1 MEKYITSSDKVVIH
15 YDKSVVTDAGSWVVL
30 IHGLGGDLTAWEE
43 VVKRLGKNMIAIDL
57 RGHGKSDRPR
67 NAEKYSFERM
77 AQDVDEILCKEKI
90 NKPIIVGHCLGG
102 MVTMVYASTY
112 KNIRSAI
119 LVATNYKAPWYGKVA
134 AKVKFPKIIFN
145 LASSY
150 LPLVYSKNKVDYQKY
165 IKTGDYHVP
174 RIASDIW
181 HTSLRSYLGICKHMT
196 GDLDLTPLLEKIKCR
211 TLVIYGEKDIV
222 FPKKLSF
229 ELSKKIKNSHTKG
242 IDGGHVLVVSNPK
255 ELSDEINGWIGE

>member
-1 MEKYITSSDKVVIH
+1 MEKYITSSDEVVIH
-15 YDKSVVTDAGSWVVL
+15 YDINLTTNCQKWIVL
-30 IHGLGGDLTAWEE
+30 VHGLGGDLTAWKE
-43 VVKRLGKNMIAIDL
+43 VVCRLKVNTIAIDL
-57 RGHGKSDRPR
+57 RGHGGSGRPR
-67 NAEKYSFERM
+67 NAQKYSFKRM
-77 AQDVDEILCKEKI
+77 AQDIDEILCEEKI
-90 NKPIIVGHCLGG
+90 DKPIVVGHCLGG

-112 KNIRSAI
+112 KNIESAI
-119 LVATNYKAPWYGKVA
+119 LVATNYKAPWYGRVA

-150 LPLVYSKNKVDYQKY
+150 LPLFYSKNRPNYQKY
-165 IKTGDYHVP
+165 TKTGDYYIP

-181 HTSLRSYLGICKHMT
+181 HTSLVSYLGICKHMT
-196 GDLDLTPLLEKIKCR
+196 GDLDLTPLLKKIKCR
-211 TLVIYGEKDIV
+211 TLVIYGEKDVV

-229 ELSKKIKNSHTKG
+229 ELAKKIKKCQIKG